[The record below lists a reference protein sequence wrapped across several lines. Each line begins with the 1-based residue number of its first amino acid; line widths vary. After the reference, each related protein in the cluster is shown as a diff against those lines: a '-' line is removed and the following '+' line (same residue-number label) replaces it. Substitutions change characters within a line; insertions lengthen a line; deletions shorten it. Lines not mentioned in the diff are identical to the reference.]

1 MLSQTLKKKWK
12 RFNGNTIRS
21 PSRTEISK
29 EKETRSTEKTARKA
43 AKIIPTISR
52 SKRKKKKT
60 NKSFDRLFLSS
71 DEKAHYEA
79 HYLSS

>member
-43 AKIIPTISR
+43 AKIIP
-52 SKRKKKKT
+52 KRKKKKT